1 MTTGTGTLTIE
12 ETFLRPQALPP
23 PPTRHA
29 LFAILIALAVLL
41 HLGTIGIGDLYSET
55 EGQYAAAAREMI
67 QTGQYLLPTN
77 DSIPRLQKPP
87 LLYWLIIASYKL
99 FGIHT
104 AATRVPI
111 ALAVVATVILTF
123 LIGERL
129 ADYWRGFAAGL
140 IYLTLSGTFI
150 FGRIVM
156 PEPLFSAFFA
166 GAIYCGLAGY
176 QQRRQRRAWFA
187 GFWVCAALACLTK
200 GPHGLV
206 LPAATFGVLAI
217 FYREA
222 RIRFHP
228 LLWWPYLLLFL
239 AMIGPWYIWIET
251 HFDGT
256 FHRYVAEEWTEHLI
270 GRYPNGTWYDDDSVP
285 RWQFAASHLAWWF
298 PWSVAIL
305 PALIFSWRRVL
316 RPREI
321 SFQDALPM
329 VWALVVLV
337 PVLVIGQ
344 RQDYY
349 ALSMFSA
356 FSLWAAM
363 ILERA
368 SNSLRNA
375 GAAVVALIGMIIG
388 IIVLALPSLVPA
400 NERNW
405 GETGF
410 RWTAWKALAD
420 MPASVWLQF
429 RPLLAI
435 TAIALLVG
443 AIATVYLLRRGRGKI
458 AVVGLACG
466 LIVVGLCMISG
477 IARIAPFFSL
487 ADAARFLNGRLGTNG
502 QVLFEGS
509 PHVASSLGFYLER
522 KFAMVNQEPDPRIPL
537 TGEQRNLFLDEKGAL
552 EHWRVPRPVFLVI
565 EQDRVTYWRELLT
578 QHFHVYHQ
586 VASFGT
592 YIILSNQL

>member
-1 MTTGTGTLTIE
+1 
-12 ETFLRPQALPP
+12 
-23 PPTRHA
+23 
-29 LFAILIALAVLL
+29 
-41 HLGTIGIGDLYSET
+41 
-55 EGQYAAAAREMI
+55 
-67 QTGQYLLPTN
+67 
-77 DSIPRLQKPP
+77 
-87 LLYWLIIASYKL
+87 
-99 FGIHT
+99 
-104 AATRVPI
+104 
-111 ALAVVATVILTF
+111 VVATSLPTF

-129 ADYWRGFAAGL
+129 ANYWRGFAAGL

-166 GAIYCGLAGY
+166 GAMYCGLAGY
-176 QQRRQRRAWFA
+176 QQRRQRRTWFA
-187 GFWVCAALACLTK
+187 GFWICAALACLTK
-200 GPHGLV
+200 GPHGLI
-206 LPAATFGVLAI
+206 LPATTFAVLAVC
-217 FYREA
+217 YHEA
-222 RIRFHP
+222 RMRFRS
-228 LLWWPYLLLFL
+228 LLLWPYLLLFL
-239 AMIGPWYIWIET
+239 AMIGPWYIWIEI

-256 FHRYVAEEWTEHLI
+256 FHRFVAEEWTKHLI
-270 GRYPNGTWYDDDSVP
+270 GRYPNGTWYDDVP

-305 PALIFSWRRVL
+305 PALIFSWRRVI

-329 VWALVVLV
+329 VWALAVLI

-363 ILERA
+363 IFERA

-375 GAAVVALIGMIIG
+375 GAAIVALIGMIIG
-388 IIVLALPSLVPA
+388 IIALTLPSLVPA
-400 NERNW
+400 NERDW
-405 GETGF
+405 GETDF

-420 MPASVWLQF
+420 MPASIWLQF

-435 TAIALLVG
+435 AAIALLAG
-443 AIATVYLLRRGRGKI
+443 AIATVYLLRRGREKI

-466 LIVVGLCMISG
+466 LIVVGLCMVSG

-509 PHVASSLGFYLER
+509 PGVASSLGFYLER

>member
-99 FGIHT
+99 FGVHT

-111 ALAVVATVILTF
+111 ALSVVATAIFTF
-123 LIGERL
+123 LIGERV

-166 GAIYCGLAGY
+166 GAIYCGLAGF
-176 QQRRQRRAWFA
+176 QQRRQRRTWFA
-187 GFWVCAALACLTK
+187 GFWICAALACLTK
-200 GPHGLV
+200 GPHGMI
-206 LPAATFGVLAI
+206 LPGTTFAVLAVC
-217 FYREA
+217 YHEA
-222 RIRFHP
+222 RMRLRS

-239 AMIGPWYIWIET
+239 AIIGPWYIWIEI
-251 HFDGT
+251 HFDGA
-256 FHRYVAEEWTEHLI
+256 FHRFVAEEWTKHLI
-270 GRYPNGTWYDDDSVP
+270 GRYPNGTWYDDVP

-305 PALIFSWRRVL
+305 PALIFSWRRVM

-363 ILERA
+363 IFERA

-375 GAAVVALIGMIIG
+375 GAAIIALTGMIIG
-388 IIVLALPSLVPA
+388 VIAVVLPRIVPV
-400 NERNW
+400 NERDW
-405 GETGF
+405 GETDF

-435 TAIALLVG
+435 AAIALLLG
-443 AIATVYLLRRGRGKI
+443 AIATVYLLRRGREKI

-466 LIVVGLCMISG
+466 LIVFGLCMVSG

-509 PHVASSLGFYLER
+509 PGVASSLGFYLER

-537 TGEQRNLFLDEKGAL
+537 TGEQRNLFLDEKATL
-552 EHWRVPRPVFLVI
+552 EHWRVPRPVFLII